1 MISDRCFHLPSRD
14 SVLATDCLGNII
26 EVVSHLRKNTK
37 CVSGEMSR
45 NEGNL
50 VNEKIAVWLHRW
62 MERQFHIGKD
72 SRHIKRRHSQ
82 PPICSSLTDMMS
94 SFLPLFPPYLSRSSF
109 CKFSILTLCQVEGRG
124 HPGVNC
130 SACNGWKK
138 QKAISTPFLSRV
150 HRHCCQAL

>member
-1 MISDRCFHLPSRD
+1 MISDRCFRLLSRD
-14 SVLATDCLGNII
+14 SVLATGCLGNII

-50 VNEKIAVWLHRW
+50 VNEKLAVRTHMDGEAVSRRK
-62 MERQFHIGKD
+62 ED
-72 SRHIKRRHSQ
+72 SCHVKRRHSQ
-82 PPICSSLTDMMS
+82 PPICSSLTDMMPS
-94 SFLPLFPPYLSRSSF
+94 IFLSFPPYLSRSSF